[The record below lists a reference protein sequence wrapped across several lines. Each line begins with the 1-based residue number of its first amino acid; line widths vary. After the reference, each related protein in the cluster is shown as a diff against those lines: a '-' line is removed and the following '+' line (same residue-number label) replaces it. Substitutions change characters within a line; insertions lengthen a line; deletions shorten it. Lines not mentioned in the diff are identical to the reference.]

1 MTGSAQ
7 AQRQAQAR
15 ALTKGRGLIDGPFR
29 LILKMSLGL
38 YLKMSEIQFGK
49 PELEREK
56 TEERRTAQEALD
68 YGRLGASS
76 SLHLLL
82 FLLNPLRFTPLYS
95 VVPGRAA
102 TVSYLSHPD

>member
-56 TEERRTAQEALD
+56 NRREED
-68 YGRLGASS
+68 SPGSFRL
-76 SLHLLL
+76 
-82 FLLNPLRFTPLYS
+82 R
-95 VVPGRAA
+95 
-102 TVSYLSHPD
+102 